1 MAKVVSKEIKEMFVN
16 AETIG
21 ELRKAYLEA
30 TLKYNTPKILERVNK
45 LYIDKFDAVKNVRRS
60 SKGKIYEKPTKET
73 CSFFLNAVNVL
84 KGLEGIEPKV
94 EGDWVFIYGDTKPVK
109 DALKSAGCWYSAKRK
124 AWYIA

>member
-1 MAKVVSKEIKEMFVN
+1 MSKVVSKEIKEMFVN

-21 ELRKAYLEA
+21 ELREAYLKA
-30 TLKYNTPKILERVNK
+30 TLKYNTPRLLEKCNK
-45 LYIDKFDAVKNVRRS
+45 MYIDKFDAVKSMRRNT
-60 SKGKIYEKPTKET
+60 KGKVYEKPTDEI

-109 DALKSAGCWYSAKRK
+109 DTLKSAGCFYSAKRK
-124 AWYIA
+124 AWYIV

>member
-1 MAKVVSKEIKEMFVN
+1 MAKVVSKEIKGMFVN

-30 TLKYNTPKILERVNK
+30 TLKYNTPRILEKVNK
-45 LYIDKFDAVKNVRRS
+45 MYIDKFEAVKNVRRN
-60 SKGKIYEKPTKET
+60 SKGKTYNKPTEET

>member
-84 KGLEGIEPKV
+84 KGLEGRHPFHSQLQIALVTGKEDR
-94 EGDWVFIYGDTKPVK
+94 EGCQGYVSGHN
-109 DALKSAGCWYSAKRK
+109 L
-124 AWYIA
+124 